1 MTNANVAGMR
11 IQEVVE
17 TPDLVRVDA
26 TIDGVRFQFAAYKG
40 GAFEVYDYPKSW
52 KGVPRFVGYLPK
64 ETSTYPET
72 LGQWRVT
79 RFDGSEPS
87 GHITLRT
94 FGEALKEA
102 QEWRAVLP
110 LARSLKSLAGA
121 P

>member
-1 MTNANVAGMR
+1 MGNLRDKANRETFEEMQARFARDAAARRLDRVVLLRAMAGA
-11 IQEVVE
+11 E
-17 TPDLVRVDA
+17 TPFYA
-26 TIDGVRFQFAAYKG
+26 PCGAPFADMAV
-40 GAFEVYDYPKSW
+40 AVHRD
-52 KGVPRFVGYLPK
+52 
-64 ETSTYPET
+64 TYPET

-87 GHITLRT
+87 GHMTLRT

-110 LARSLKSLAGA
+110 LARSLKSLSGA